1 MATKIVKD
9 YRNRA
14 QRRYIYQPY
23 WISSMEVKALD
34 LGSDETK
41 CALVFS
47 FPAAQYGTGNI
58 LIEKCCI
65 QVTQA
70 FAGGTITVDVGSY
83 TLATDDVTDAGL
95 MTIVDADDYIPAA
108 NITHGAAATY
118 FAATGDWITAKLLM
132 TELTPVIVVPADS
145 TVPAVGVYVTSDGTM
160 TAGKARVHF
169 LITEIPIV

>member
-1 MATKIVKD
+1 MADKVVKD
-9 YRNRA
+9 YRKQE

-23 WISSMEVKALD
+23 WISSGEVKALE

-41 CALVFS
+41 CGLVFS
-47 FPAAQYGTGNI
+47 FPAAKYGTSKI

-65 QVTQA
+65 QVTEA

-83 TLATDDVTDAGL
+83 TLATDLITDGGA
-95 MTIVDADDYIPAA
+95 MTIVDADDYIPTA
-108 NITHGAAATY
+108 NITSGSIGHY

-132 TELTPVIVVPADS
+132 TELTPVIITPADT

-169 LITEIPIV
+169 LITEIPLV